1 MAKAIA
7 SITTS
12 VDGYIA
18 GPDDGPGKGLG
29 DGGERLPYGPD
40 ESAGGRSHP
49 PLLLRGVLFWPRLH
63 GLISLELDHHL
74 ASMQLD
80 LSCSIAPSSW
90 SLASLSGDAGAIP
103 SVGL

>member
-49 PLLLRGVLFWPRLH
+49 P
-63 GLISLELDHHL
+63 SSC
-74 ASMQLD
+74 AA
-80 LSCSIAPSSW
+80 SCSG
-90 SLASLSGDAGAIP
+90 LACTG
-103 SVGL
+103 